1 MSSRRAWV
9 RLESAVVGPLGGR
22 VAEGG
27 GESIKSRRE
36 GLSRVLPSSE
46 EGDAADKGVIGR
58 GLSGD
63 GVRGSARRGGAFGL
77 SLRKGP
83 SMMIFVVWRVSTRAS
98 MEKEAEELI
107 RNMGVG
113 ISCMVA
119 GTSLLAVRE
128 RGGGRSGERAGRGG
142 EFE

>member
-77 SLRKGP
+77 SLRK
-83 SMMIFVVWRVSTRAS
+83 RAS